1 MGWIIWPMSFYVDK
15 NGVVVEETAGLGSK
29 DEIEA
34 HIKKVI
40 GFGSSAV
47 SGRSVM
53 RLRLGVCRGCF
64 AFAAVGYA
72 QQVGNL
78 DAPPAKPKSYVV
90 YAAEQQSVSAGKR
103 SVLELHFRVVDG
115 FHVNSHTPK
124 SELLIP
130 TRIELQPAA
139 GVKADAIEYP
149 AGTSYSFSFDP
160 TEKLDVYSGDFTVKL
175 PVVAEAGTQNG

>member
-1 MGWIIWPMSFYVDK
+1 MRFGAALA
-15 NGVVVEETAGLGSK
+15 GLLVVTAG
-29 DEIEA
+29 
-34 HIKKVI
+34 
-40 GFGSSAV
+40 AV
-47 SGRSVM
+47 
-53 RLRLGVCRGCF
+53 
-64 AFAAVGYA
+64 A

-78 DAPPAKPKSYVV
+78 DAPVAKPKSYVV
-90 YAAEQQSVSAGKR
+90 YAAEEQSVAAGKR

-130 TRIELQPAA
+130 TRIELQPAV
-139 GVKADAIEYP
+139 GVKAEAVEYP

-175 PVVAEAGTQNG
+175 PVVAAAGAHTVDGTLRYQACDHAACYPPKSLPVQVIFTAK